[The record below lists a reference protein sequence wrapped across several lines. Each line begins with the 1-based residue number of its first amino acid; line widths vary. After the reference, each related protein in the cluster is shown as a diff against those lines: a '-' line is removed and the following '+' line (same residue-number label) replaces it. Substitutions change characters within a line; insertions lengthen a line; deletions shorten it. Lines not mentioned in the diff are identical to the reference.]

1 MSKECLDYL
10 ATDMIFCTIIKILRE
25 IGRSKLDPRKN
36 GEYNT
41 DRYNESNIDDF
52 LYEVYHKLS
61 DDIKNELDP
70 TVKDI
75 MNKLYC
81 KIKPQIYA
89 FYSGIL
95 IHGGID
101 VGFQ

>member
-41 DRYNESNIDDF
+41 DIYNESNIDDF
-52 LYEVYHKLS
+52 LNEVSDKLS
-61 DDIKNELDP
+61 DDIKNEVDP

-89 FYSGIL
+89 FYAGIL